1 MKKLLYLVILV
12 ATCSQAIAQED
23 PKPATASPSSASKVT
38 EGNQSMNLGVHNAY
52 TVILPNTD
60 DKTVEKMWKDLM
72 KEYDGKTKSVKKADE
87 QLTENVRISAI
98 SGSGALSVYSLVK
111 EQGDDVALTAWF
123 DMGSG
128 TFLNSKD
135 YASSSREAESLLQKF
150 SVDVKREMVKR
161 ELEEEQKNLKK
172 LEGQLERLVKQ
183 KDGLEKDIENYKKR
197 IKEAEDDIVK
207 NIAEQENAQKMIEEQ
222 KTVVGDV
229 SKRLDEIH

>member
-1 MKKLLYLVILV
+1 MKKLLYLLMLLCVGMT
-12 ATCSQAIAQED
+12 AFAQED
-23 PKPATASPSSASKVT
+23 TPKSSHAARVT
-38 EGNQSMNLGVHNAY
+38 EGNQSMNLGVNNAFS
-52 TVILPNTD
+52 VVLPSTD

-98 SGSGALSVYSLVK
+98 SGSGTLSVYSLVK
-111 EQGDDVALTAWF
+111 EQGDDVALTVWF
-123 DMGSG
+123 DMGNG
-128 TFLNSKD
+128 VFLNSKE

-161 ELEEEQKNLKK
+161 ELEDEQKELKK

-183 KDGLEKDIENYKKR
+183 KDGLERDIENYKKR
-197 IKEAEDDIVK
+197 IQEAEDNIVK
-207 NIAEQENAQKMIEEQ
+207 NLAEQEAAQKMLEEQ